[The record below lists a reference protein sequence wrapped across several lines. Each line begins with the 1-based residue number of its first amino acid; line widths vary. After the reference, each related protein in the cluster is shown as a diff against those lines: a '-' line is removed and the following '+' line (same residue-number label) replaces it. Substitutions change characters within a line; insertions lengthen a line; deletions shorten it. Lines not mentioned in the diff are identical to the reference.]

1 MTTFPGAIW
10 KPVPNHGGA
19 MTNHYGLVLH
29 VQQGN
34 NSLQGWFSNPS
45 SDASSTW
52 WVSKSGMIEQYVDC
66 DIQAWA
72 QSQGNAT
79 FNSVETE
86 GYDSDYLTDS
96 QIDGVAT
103 VFAWGNKEYG
113 WPFHLSNSITDKGL
127 AWHGLGGS
135 AWGNHPSCPGDKRKS
150 QMSQIIQLAQGQTPT
165 PTPPVTPT
173 PTAPPL
179 HVDYFGPAY
188 GHNYQ
193 CADVKTWQN
202 KMSQRGWTIGVDGIY
217 GPQSESVCRQ
227 FQSEKALGVDGKVG
241 PITWNATWTYPV
253 T

>member
-1 MTTFPGAIW
+1 MPGAIW

-52 WVSKSGMIEQYVDC
+52 WVSKSGVIEQYVDS

-86 GYDSDYLTDS
+86 GYDSDYLTDA
-96 QIDGVAT
+96 QVEALAR
-103 VFAWGNKEYG
+103 VYVWGNDEYG
-113 WPFHLSNSITDKGL
+113 WPFHLSKTTTDKGF
-127 AWHGLGGS
+127 AWHGLGGAS
-135 AWGNHPSCPGDKRKS
+135 WGNHPSCPGDKRKS
-150 QMSQIIQLAQGQTPT
+150 QMSAVIQLAQGTPPIPPPIKPT
-165 PTPPVTPT
+165 PV
-173 PTAPPL
+173 APAM

-193 CADVKTWQN
+193 AADVKTWQ
-202 KMSQRGWTIGVDGIY
+202 SQMAKRGWSISADQIY
-217 GPQSESVCRQ
+217 GPQSYDVCIA
-227 FQSEKALGVDGKVG
+227 FQREKGLSVDGLVG
-241 PITWNATWTYPV
+241 PITWDASWTYPV